1 MKSINA
7 SKLQQMIIGAYEY
20 LDENK
25 DLVNELNVFPVPDG
39 DTGTN
44 MNMTIKSGLDKVNKT
59 SISSVEE
66 VSKALSQG
74 TLMGAR
80 GNSGVI
86 LSQLVRGMSKT
97 LKGKDIIEIADIRE
111 IFQTA
116 NKTAYKAVMQPT
128 EGTILTVSRM
138 MAEKAEEAFDENIEI
153 DDYLI
158 EIIGAGQVAL
168 DNTPKQLP
176 VLKEAGV
183 VDSGGQGLIFLLRG
197 ALNAL
202 NSNINRD
209 IDLSK
214 STDSD
219 DEAYTYKISFE
230 LSGSNSDLKSLDE
243 NLMRICKDYSS
254 DFEDDTLKAELKTD
268 SPQNIIQMILLE
280 GVVLNIN
287 LENLKP
293 EIDNKSTKNQK
304 PSKKYGFIAVSRGEG
319 YNAIMESMN
328 IDKIIAGGQTM
339 NPSTE
344 DIFNAIEEID
354 AENIIVFPNNK
365 NIIMSSKQAA
375 EVSDKNVF
383 VVETRSIPEAFTALL
398 EFDENLDA
406 NSNIENMNE
415 VIEDIHIAEVSIS
428 IRDTSVNNINIKKD
442 DYIGILDGDI
452 VATDSSI
459 EKTAEKV
466 LTKAIDDEDISLITV
481 YYGEDVEKRKAKD
494 FVKKLERKFK
504 DIDCELVY
512 GGQPVYY
519 YTITLE

>member
-59 SISSVEE
+59 SVSSVEE

-138 MAEKAEEAFDENIEI
+138 MAEKAEEVFDENIEI

-176 VLKEAGV
+176 VLK
-183 VDSGGQGLIFLLRG
+183 
-197 ALNAL
+197 
-202 NSNINRD
+202 
-209 IDLSK
+209 LS
-214 STDSD
+214 
-219 DEAYTYKISFE
+219 
-230 LSGSNSDLKSLDE
+230 L
-243 NLMRICKDYSS
+243 
-254 DFEDDTLKAELKTD
+254 
-268 SPQNIIQMILLE
+268 
-280 GVVLNIN
+280 
-287 LENLKP
+287 
-293 EIDNKSTKNQK
+293 
-304 PSKKYGFIAVSRGEG
+304 
-319 YNAIMESMN
+319 
-328 IDKIIAGGQTM
+328 
-339 NPSTE
+339 
-344 DIFNAIEEID
+344 
-354 AENIIVFPNNK
+354 
-365 NIIMSSKQAA
+365 
-375 EVSDKNVF
+375 
-383 VVETRSIPEAFTALL
+383 
-398 EFDENLDA
+398 
-406 NSNIENMNE
+406 
-415 VIEDIHIAEVSIS
+415 IHI
-428 IRDTSVNNINIKKD
+428 
-442 DYIGILDGDI
+442 
-452 VATDSSI
+452 
-459 EKTAEKV
+459 
-466 LTKAIDDEDISLITV
+466 
-481 YYGEDVEKRKAKD
+481 
-494 FVKKLERKFK
+494 
-504 DIDCELVY
+504 
-512 GGQPVYY
+512 
-519 YTITLE
+519 

>member
-1 MKSINA
+1 MKSIDAN
-7 SKLQQMIIGAYEY
+7 KLQQMIIGAYEY

-44 MNMTIKSGLDKVNKT
+44 MFMTIKSGLDKVNK
-59 SISSVEE
+59 SGLSSVEE

-97 LKGKDIIEIADIRE
+97 LKGKDIIYVADVRD
-111 IFQTA
+111 IFENA
-116 NKTAYKAVMQPT
+116 SKTAYKAVMQPT
-128 EGTILTVSRM
+128 EGTILTVANK
-138 MAEKAEEAFDENIEI
+138 MAEKANEAFDEDIEL

-168 DNTPKQLP
+168 DNTPNQLP

-202 NSNINRD
+202 NSNIDRD
-209 IDLSK
+209 INLSEEK
-214 STDSD
+214 ND
-219 DEAYTYKISFE
+219 DDFTYKIEFE
-230 LSGSNSDLKSLDE
+230 LAGNGANLISLDE
-243 NLMRICKDYSS
+243 NLKRITKDYES
-254 DFEDDTLKAELKTD
+254 DLNKDTLKSSFKTD
-268 SPQNIIQMILLE
+268 SPQNIVQMILMD
-280 GVVLNIN
+280 GVILKITV
-287 LENLKP
+287 ENLKP
-293 EIDNKSTKNQK
+293 DVENIPESKEVIN
-304 PSKKYGFIAVSRGEG
+304 KKYGFIAVSRGEG

-344 DIFNAIEEID
+344 DLYKAVEEIN
-354 AENIIVFPNNK
+354 AENIFIFPNNK
-365 NIIMSSKQAA
+365 NIIMSAKQAA

-383 VVETRSIPEAFTALL
+383 VVETRSIPESFSAIL
-398 EFDENLDA
+398 EFDEAVDPEENL
-406 NSNIENMNE
+406 ENMNE

-428 IRDTSVNNINIKKD
+428 IRDTSVNDIKIRKD
-442 DYIGILDGDI
+442 DYIGILDGKI

-459 EKTAEKV
+459 EKTCEETIADIIEE
-466 LTKAIDDEDISLITV
+466 DDISLITI
-481 YYGEDVEKRKAKD
+481 YYGEYIEKRRAKD
-494 FVKKLERKFK
+494 FSKKLAKKFK
-504 DIDCELVY
+504 DVDCELVY

>member
-1 MKSINA
+1 
-7 SKLQQMIIGAYEY
+7 
-20 LDENK
+20 
-25 DLVNELNVFPVPDG
+25 
-39 DTGTN
+39 
-44 MNMTIKSGLDKVNKT
+44 
-59 SISSVEE
+59 
-66 VSKALSQG
+66 
-74 TLMGAR
+74 
-80 GNSGVI
+80 
-86 LSQLVRGMSKT
+86 
-97 LKGKDIIEIADIRE
+97 
-111 IFQTA
+111 
-116 NKTAYKAVMQPT
+116 
-128 EGTILTVSRM
+128 
-138 MAEKAEEAFDENIEI
+138 
-153 DDYLI
+153 
-158 EIIGAGQVAL
+158 
-168 DNTPKQLP
+168 
-176 VLKEAGV
+176 
-183 VDSGGQGLIFLLRG
+183 
-197 ALNAL
+197 
-202 NSNINRD
+202 
-209 IDLSK
+209 
-214 STDSD
+214 
-219 DEAYTYKISFE
+219 
-230 LSGSNSDLKSLDE
+230 
-243 NLMRICKDYSS
+243 
-254 DFEDDTLKAELKTD
+254 
-268 SPQNIIQMILLE
+268 
-280 GVVLNIN
+280 
-287 LENLKP
+287 
-293 EIDNKSTKNQK
+293 
-304 PSKKYGFIAVSRGEG
+304 
-319 YNAIMESMN
+319 MESMN

-354 AENIIVFPNNK
+354 AEYIIVFPNNK

>member
-1 MKSINA
+1 MKSIDAN
-7 SKLQQMIIGAYEY
+7 KLQQMIIGAYEY

-86 LSQLVRGMSKT
+86 LSQLVRGMSKA
-97 LKGKDIIEIADIRE
+97 LKGKDVIEIADIRE
-111 IFQTA
+111 IFQSA

-138 MAEKAEEAFDENIEI
+138 MAEKAEEVFDDNIDI

-158 EIIGAGQVAL
+158 EIIGAGQIAL

-202 NSNINRD
+202 NANIDRD

-214 STDSD
+214 SIDAD
-219 DEAYTYKISFE
+219 DTYTYKISFE
-230 LSGSNSDLKSLDE
+230 LSGSDNDLETLDE
-243 NLMRICKDYSS
+243 NLNRICKDYSS
-254 DFEDDTLKAELKTD
+254 DNNDGILKAELKTD

-280 GVVLNIN
+280 GVILNIN

-293 EIDNKSTKNQK
+293 ENENKIKKDKK

-383 VVETRSIPEAFTALL
+383 VVETRSIPETFTALL

-406 NSNIENMNE
+406 DSNIENMNE

-466 LTKAIDDEDISLITV
+466 LVKSVEDEDISLITL